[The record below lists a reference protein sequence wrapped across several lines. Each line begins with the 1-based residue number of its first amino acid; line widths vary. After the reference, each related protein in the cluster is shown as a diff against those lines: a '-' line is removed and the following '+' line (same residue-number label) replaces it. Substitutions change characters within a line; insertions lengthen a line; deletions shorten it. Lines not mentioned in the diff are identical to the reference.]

1 MALRRGSGYAACVTA
16 MVVSLVACSGA
27 PKATTVNGSI
37 EAAMGLN
44 PSVTQRPSP
53 LMLRIYELKS
63 AATFNQADF
72 MSLYQSDQ
80 VTLGADL
87 VAKEEMML
95 QPGESRPYTKKL
107 SAETRFVGV
116 FGAYRNLEQ
125 ATWRS
130 IAAVQ
135 PGQSQKIAIRAEPL
149 AVAATVSP

>member
-1 MALRRGSGYAACVTA
+1 MACVA
-16 MVVSLVACSGA
+16 AVVMSMVACSSV

-37 EAAMGLN
+37 EAATGLN

-53 LMLRIYELKS
+53 LMIRIYELKS
-63 AATFNQADF
+63 AAAFNQADF

-87 VAKEEMML
+87 LAKEEMML
-95 QPGESRPYTKKL
+95 QPGESRQYTKKL
-107 SAETRFVGV
+107 SAETRFVGI

-149 AVAATVSP
+149 AVSATVSP

>member
-1 MALRRGSGYAACVTA
+1 MS
-16 MVVSLVACSGA
+16 MVACSSV

-37 EAAMGLN
+37 EAATGLN

-53 LMLRIYELKS
+53 LMIRIYELKS
-63 AATFNQADF
+63 AAAFNQADF

-87 VAKEEMML
+87 LAKEEMML
-95 QPGESRPYTKKL
+95 QPGESRQYTKKL

-149 AVAATVSP
+149 AVSATVSP

>member
-1 MALRRGSGYAACVTA
+1 M
-16 MVVSLVACSGA
+16 VACSSV

-37 EAAMGLN
+37 EAATGLN

-53 LMLRIYELKS
+53 LMIRIYELKS
-63 AATFNQADF
+63 AAAFNQADF

-87 VAKEEMML
+87 LAKEEMML
-95 QPGESRPYTKKL
+95 QPGESRQYTKKL

-149 AVAATVSP
+149 AVSATVSP

>member
-1 MALRRGSGYAACVTA
+1 M
-16 MVVSLVACSGA
+16 VACSSV

-37 EAAMGLN
+37 EAAAGLN

-53 LMLRIYELKS
+53 LMIRIYELKS
-63 AATFNQADF
+63 AAAFNQADF

-87 VAKEEMML
+87 LAKEEMML
-95 QPGESRPYTKKL
+95 QPGESRQYTKKL
-107 SAETRFVGV
+107 SAETRFLGV

-149 AVAATVSP
+149 AVSATVSP